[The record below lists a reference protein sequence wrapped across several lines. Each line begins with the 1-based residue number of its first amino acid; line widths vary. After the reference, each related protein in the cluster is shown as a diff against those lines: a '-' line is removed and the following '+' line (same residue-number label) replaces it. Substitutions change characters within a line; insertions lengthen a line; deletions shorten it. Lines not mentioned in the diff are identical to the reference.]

1 MLSPLA
7 AADPFSP
14 LLTRSGLGTGGV
26 PKIAEQARAA
36 RREQIIAAGLAC
48 FARAGYHTTTMA
60 DVAAQAGVSKGTPYL
75 YFASKEALFLALHEQ
90 WDCGAME
97 LVEAAIAALP
107 DADRR
112 SPRQV
117 LHAIA
122 AAIAAHVTAEPQT
135 CRVLMEARALAAHE
149 PAIAAAVQASDT
161 ATLQQ
166 LEQLIT
172 AGVSAGEWPEG
183 TDPALAARLF
193 TAGLYGLMAQW
204 HLAPGS
210 FSWDAAAAALAGGPA
225 PHADGAAPGVGGSAG
240 ASAGTGEAAA
250 VPVA

>member
-1 MLSPLA
+1 M
-7 AADPFSP
+7 
-14 LLTRSGLGTGGV
+14 

-97 LVEAAIAALP
+97 RVEAVIAALP

-122 AAIAAHVTAEPQT
+122 AAIAAHVTAESET

-166 LEQLIT
+166 LGQLFA
-172 AGVSAGEWPEG
+172 AGISAGEWPEG

-210 FSWDAAAAALAGGPA
+210 FSWDAAAAALA
-225 PHADGAAPGVGGSAG
+225 DGRAPGTTGN
-240 ASAGTGEAAA
+240 ASPADD
-250 VPVA
+250 